1 MMTKAYS
8 DKKGDLASSLKRIR
22 GWQYISLG
30 RELDTGSCMYNR
42 RSNPNYL
49 PKEKER
55 EREIDRDNG
64 EAIRLAE
71 PGSLLYPGGG
81 RAKDEKK

>member
-8 DKKGDLASSLKRIR
+8 DKKGDLASCLKRIR

-30 RELDTGSCMYNR
+30 RELDTRSCMYNR
-42 RSNPNYL
+42 RGNPDYL
-49 PKEKER
+49 PQKKER
-55 EREIDRDNG
+55 ERDNG
-64 EAIRLAE
+64 EAIKLIE
-71 PGSLLYPGGG
+71 PGSLLNPGGR

>member
-8 DKKGDLASSLKRIR
+8 DNNGDLASCLKRIR
-22 GWQYISLG
+22 GWQHISLG
-30 RELDTGSCMYNR
+30 RELDTRSCMYNT

-55 EREIDRDNG
+55 ERDRDNG
-64 EAIRLAE
+64 EAIRLTE